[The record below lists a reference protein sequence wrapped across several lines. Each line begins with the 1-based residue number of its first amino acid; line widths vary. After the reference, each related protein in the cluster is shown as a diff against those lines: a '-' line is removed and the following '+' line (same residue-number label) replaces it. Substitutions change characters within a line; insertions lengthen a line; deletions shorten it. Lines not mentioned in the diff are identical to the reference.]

1 MDAIQIKSLTKIY
14 KKTFFS
20 SIKAVDNLT
29 LNVRKGEIFGF
40 LGPNGAGK
48 TTTLKMLTGIIFPT
62 AGTIHILDK
71 DVSDPTVK
79 KRIGFLPE
87 TPNFYNHLTGSEL
100 LDFYA
105 ELFHLSRQYIR
116 DRKKKIL
123 EMVGLSDAAN
133 KKIGSYSKG
142 MLQRIGIAQALLN
155 DPEII
160 LLDEPLAGLDPIGR
174 KDIKETIY
182 ELKKQGK
189 TIFFSTHIL
198 PDIEMVCDRVA
209 ILISGRLAVVD
220 ELHNLLGKKFQT
232 FEIVFRLPDV
242 DCKKVFPDKECSFD
256 KGLFTVLS
264 EGEEDSEVIQKKIWE
279 NGGKVLQVVPQVK
292 TLEEY
297 FTEVVGKENES
308 QSNSNKHI

>member
-1 MDAIQIKSLTKIY
+1 MNIVELKGVSKIY
-14 KKTFFS
+14 KRFFKNG
-20 SIKAVDNLT
+20 IKAVDNLT
-29 LNVRKGEIFGF
+29 LGVKKGEIFGF

-62 AGTIHILDK
+62 AGTIRIFDK
-71 DVSDPTVK
+71 DVSDPAVK
-79 KRIGFLPE
+79 KKIGFLPE

-105 ELFHLSRQYIR
+105 ELFHLSRRYIKE
-116 DRKKKIL
+116 RKRKIL
-123 EMVGLSDAAN
+123 EMVGLSDAAS

-155 DPEII
+155 NPEII

-174 KDIKETIY
+174 KDIKETMY

-232 FEIVFRLPDV
+232 FEIVFRFPDV
-242 DCKKVFPDKECSFD
+242 DCKKVFPDKGCSFD
-256 KGLFTVLS
+256 KGLFTILS
-264 EGEEDSEVIQKKIWE
+264 EGEEESEVIQKRIWE
-279 NGGKVLQVVPQVK
+279 NGGKVVQVMPQVK

-297 FTEVVGKENES
+297 FAEVVDKENEG
-308 QSNSNKHI
+308 

>member
-1 MDAIQIKSLTKIY
+1 MNVIELKGVSKVY
-14 KKTFFS
+14 KRFLKGG
-20 SIKAVDNLT
+20 IKAVDNLT
-29 LNVRKGEIFGF
+29 LGVKKGEIFGF

-62 AGTIHILDK
+62 GGTIRILDK
-71 DVSDPTVK
+71 DVSDPVVK

-105 ELFHLSRQYIR
+105 ELFHLSRQYIKE
-116 DRKKKIL
+116 RKGKIL

-155 DPEII
+155 DPEVI

-174 KDIKETIY
+174 KDIKDTMN

-232 FEIVFRLPDV
+232 FEIVFRLPDI
-242 DCKKVFPDKECSFD
+242 DCRRIFPDKECSFD
-256 KGLFTVLS
+256 KGVFAVLS
-264 EGEEDSEVIQKKIWE
+264 EGEGESEVIQKRIWE

-297 FTEVVGKENES
+297 IAEVVGKENEG
-308 QSNSNKHI
+308 